1 MLGIVFYSALIFAF
15 YGGVVTLSP
24 SFCTSN
30 RSIREAKFLSA
41 LIIVSVIHLL
51 VLLHLPL
58 MILCWFGM
66 VLGHGCLL
74 RQFRRGNIKFSK
86 SILKPSRIVV
96 GFLVLMFLVKSVCE
110 GISGWDARSIYF
122 FHAKV
127 IYFAQNF
134 PVEPW
139 KLQEYNF
146 SHLDYPKL
154 TASLAALIS
163 TGIGY
168 WNEYWPKLATGSLL
182 ILLHV
187 GIYVLPL
194 KFMERFVIQ
203 MIMFSIPGYFLWV
216 GEQDGFLAGFAFLS
230 TLYMG
235 WGLRYQ
241 NKLWIQIGLACVF
254 VGMQIKNEG
263 LALGTVVFFVST
275 VFRPEMVIRALASIP
290 VVLVASPVFLWTFY
304 RNYFGINNDLASAFS
319 KQRILDRVVS
329 WDLFWHDFVRYF
341 FFKTEIFRTLLLAVV
356 ILGLMRVLRKL
367 KWDIA
372 PWVAILSFL
381 GYSLTILCVYLST
394 PWEVVEHLKTSVD
407 RVAFTPA
414 LVLLGAVILA
424 SPIQPKPE
432 YLPPLSGP
440 DGGRGCGNL

>member
-15 YGGVVTLSP
+15 YGGVLTLSP

-30 RSIREAKFLSA
+30 RSARETKFLSA

-51 VLLHLPL
+51 VLLRVPL
-58 MILCWFGM
+58 MILCWLGM

-74 RQFRRGNIKFSK
+74 RQFRKGNLKLSE
-86 SILKPSRIVV
+86 SILRPSRLLV
-96 GFLVLMFLVKSVCE
+96 GFLVLMLLVKTVCE
-110 GISGWDARSIYF
+110 GIYGWDARSIYF
-122 FHAKV
+122 FHAKM
-127 IYFAQNF
+127 IYFAQMF
-134 PVEPW
+134 PIESW
-139 KLQEYNF
+139 KLQEYHF
-146 SHLDYPKL
+146 SHQDYPKL

-194 KFMERFVIQ
+194 KFIERFVIQ
-203 MIMFSIPGYFLWV
+203 LIMFSVPGYFLWV
-216 GEQDGFLAGFAFLS
+216 GEQDGYLAGFSFLS

-241 NKLWIQIGLACVF
+241 NKLWIQIGLACLF

-263 LALGTVVFFVST
+263 LAFGAIVFLASVFF
-275 VFRPEMVIRALASIP
+275 RPKIMSRAIASIP
-290 VVLVASPVFLWTFY
+290 VFLVASPVFLWTFY
-304 RNYFGINNDLASAFS
+304 RRYFGIHNDLSTAFS
-319 KQRILDRVVS
+319 KQRILDRIVS
-329 WDLFWHDFVRYF
+329 WDLFWRDFLRYF
-341 FFKTEIFRTLLLAVV
+341 FFKTEIFKTLLLALV
-356 ILGLMRVLRKL
+356 IFGLMKVLRKL

-372 PWVAILSFL
+372 PWMAIISFL
-381 GYSLTILCVYLST
+381 GYSFTIMCVYLAT
-394 PWEVVEHLKTSVD
+394 HWELVEHLKTSVD

-414 LVLLGAVILA
+414 LVLLGGVILA
-424 SPIQPKPE
+424 SPVQPKPE
-432 YLPPLSGP
+432 ALK
-440 DGGRGCGNL
+440 N